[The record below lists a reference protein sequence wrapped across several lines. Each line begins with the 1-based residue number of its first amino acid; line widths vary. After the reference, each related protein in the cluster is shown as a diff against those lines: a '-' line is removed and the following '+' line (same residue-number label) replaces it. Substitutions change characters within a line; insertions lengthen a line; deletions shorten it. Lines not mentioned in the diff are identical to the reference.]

1 MKKMEKP
8 KKWIEDIESIKAK
21 LSLISSNNLAGVAE
35 WAKDRENPEVWE
47 VIKEE
52 LNK

>member
-1 MKKMEKP
+1 M
-8 KKWIEDIESIKAK
+8 WIEDIESIKAK
-21 LSLISSNNLAGVAE
+21 LSLKSSNNLAGVAE
-35 WAKDRENPEVWE
+35 WAKDRENPDVWE